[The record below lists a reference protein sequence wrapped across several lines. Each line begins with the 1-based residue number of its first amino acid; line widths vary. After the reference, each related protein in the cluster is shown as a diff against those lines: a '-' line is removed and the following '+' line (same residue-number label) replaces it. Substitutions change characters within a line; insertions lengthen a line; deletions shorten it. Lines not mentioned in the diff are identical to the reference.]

1 MTKIIFGRAVVR
13 GGARSELPPEGCTSA
28 ARRLSAG
35 GYTPA
40 GWRLHVCCLLKRL
53 HTRSRLPCCSQRCT
67 ALFISVP
74 PPPSIMWNDVSPE
87 NSKLL
92 VYSEVL
98 GVPIELKITGGGEYS
113 FVPPKDL
120 AFLCLCTLE
129 ECRADHREARLLI
142 RTPPPF
148 NLRGEQAWDF
158 NNTHCFTMLP
168 LGNIECSTNIWH
180 FLASQPPFLI
190 EYCKPIIPLAVRD
203 KVCMLNACSCTLEF
217 MDIV

>member
-28 ARRLSAG
+28 ARRLSAES
-35 GYTPA
+35 YTPA

-74 PPPSIMWNDVSPE
+74 PIMWDDISPE

-92 VYSEVL
+92 VYSTVL
-98 GVPIELKITGGGEYS
+98 GVPIGLKITGGGEHS

-120 AFLCLCTLE
+120 TFLCLCILE
-129 ECRADHREARLLI
+129 EFRADHREARLLI
-142 RTPPPF
+142 RTPPPWI
-148 NLRGEQAWDF
+148 LQQEQTWDS
-158 NNTHCFTMLP
+158 NNVQCFTLLP
-168 LGNIECSTNIWH
+168 FGENERSTDIRH
-180 FLASQPPFLI
+180 FITSQPPFLF
-190 EYCKPIIPLAVRD
+190 EYCKPMIPLAVGD
-203 KVCMLNACSCTLEF
+203 KICMLNACPCMLDFTDF
-217 MDIV
+217 V